1 MPQLE
6 PSSYISQIFWLTITF
21 LSLWF
26 VMSLFIIPRI
36 KEIVDARE
44 QKIEDYVQKA
54 SLINKQ
60 ALQTLERYQKAIEN
74 AKSEAEEKISAQ
86 KQELSQILEAKKSEI
101 DAAITEKMDESKR
114 VLDEDREQTLN
125 AIDEISQK
133 TADIILQ
140 KLGF

>member
-60 ALQTLERYQKAIEN
+60 ALQTLERYQKAVES
-74 AKSEAEEKISAQ
+74 AKAQAEEKISAQ